1 MVPWSKHVLVSKGM
15 IIPHHYF
22 FICKESLVVG
32 WSYRVIPHMPWNMT
46 ASKVR
51 GSPRPEDSRAKQR
64 RVPSQSSGAY
74 GKKYRAMREAQQSTE
89 IKTYHFRE

>member
-1 MVPWSKHVLVSKGM
+1 M
-15 IIPHHYF
+15 
-22 FICKESLVVG
+22 
-32 WSYRVIPHMPWNMT
+32 VIPCHTLYAMEHDHRDHRDHRDMALMALCLASYGQLV

-74 GKKYRAMREAQQSTE
+74 GKKYRAMREARQSTE